1 MMDFISIPAVVGIIT
16 LGIYKLFELFVRR
29 RERLNIIEKVGEKI
43 DPSFL
48 GEAHPIPVKISG
60 RFSFGSLK
68 AACLLIG
75 IGLGL
80 LIGYTISLN
89 SLPYGGIYSDNYQQN
104 QLMGVIF
111 GASVLVFS
119 GLGLLTAFVIEMKI
133 EKKNKNQ

>member
-1 MMDFISIPAVVGIIT
+1 MMDFITIPVVVGIIT

-29 RERLNIIEKVGEKI
+29 KERLNIIEKVGDKI

-48 GEAHPIPVKISG
+48 GEGQPVPVKIYG

-80 LIGYTISLN
+80 LVGYAISLN
-89 SLPYGGIYSDNYQQN
+89 SFPFGAMLTDNYHQN
-104 QLMGVIF
+104 QLTGVIF

-119 GLGLLTAFVIEMKI
+119 GLGLVTAFIIEMKI
-133 EKKNKNQ
+133 SKRN